1 MSTNDQRPRLRYPAR
16 AILAVAGAWLV
27 FLLLLIIGF
36 GALALI
42 APIACFYVA
51 GLVGYVGL
59 LSEAHEYARRQAYVV
74 ASPKPAAYASRAAL
88 SRSRSKP
95 STA

>member
-1 MSTNDQRPRLRYPAR
+1 MSTNNPHSKLRYPAR
-16 AILAVAGAWLV
+16 AVLAVVGAWFV
-27 FLLLLIIGF
+27 FLLLVIIGF

-42 APIACFYVA
+42 SPIACFYVA

-74 ASPKPAAYASRAAL
+74 ASPKPAADASRAAL
-88 SRSRSKP
+88 PRGRTEP

>member
-1 MSTNDQRPRLRYPAR
+1 VFTNNPNPRLRYPAR
-16 AILAVAGAWLV
+16 AVLAVVGAWFV
-27 FLLLLIIGF
+27 FLLLVVIGF
-36 GALALI
+36 GALALV

-74 ASPKPAAYASRAAL
+74 APKPATDASRAAL
-88 SRSRSKP
+88 PRGRTEP
-95 STA
+95 RTA